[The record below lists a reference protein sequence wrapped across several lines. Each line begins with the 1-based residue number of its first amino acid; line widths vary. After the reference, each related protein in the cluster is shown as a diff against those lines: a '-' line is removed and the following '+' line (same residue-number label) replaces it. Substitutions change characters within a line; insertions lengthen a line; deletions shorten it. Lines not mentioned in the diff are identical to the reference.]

1 MGSFSACD
9 ALLGEEL
16 FAGADDGAALEPVSG
31 GAGVGF
37 VRTGRSGG
45 SGDEGAD
52 DPEPADELC
61 AESELPPL
69 LDEPD
74 ESLDPPRFR
83 TGLSP
88 FGS

>member
-16 FAGADDGAALEPVSG
+16 FAGADDGGVLAPVSD

-45 SGDEGAD
+45 SGDEGPD

-61 AESELPPL
+61 EPPPL
-69 LDEPD
+69 FDESD